1 MRSKNIFTISLL
13 IILLLIGTFPVH
25 SSKITEKNELGTL
38 MNNSLSYFYD
48 TSVNGYKK
56 FRTTSNFA
64 ALDNLLAST
73 IFMQLNE
80 QENLTSLKEKALNP
94 LEFSRKY
101 LSNPYLAEKRGI
113 VSWFKTDLG
122 DLSYTISPRYARD
135 QLLYIYALSQ
145 AENILE
151 SESTA
156 RTYNEI
162 ANKTWNY
169 LNERLYDST
178 NGGWFSHLLLSDESE
193 SVDLTKRTFD
203 LSLMSYFLSQL
214 DLSNI
219 GVSKDLIKIQVKS
232 TLDFLRNNLIDETN
246 GAITSF
252 FNPLTGTST
261 DFSARDNAIYGLA
274 NLVYFSQFE
283 NNVVY
288 KNQAVNVWN
297 FINDVLWDAGFGGL
311 FTGTDGLVPN
321 FAGKGLEDQIQYSLL
336 SLHLWGAD
344 KTNLRYLDR
353 YLETDSFIKNYL
365 YDDKSGRF
373 FSSVDRFG
381 TATSEF
387 EAISSIWGWYYLI
400 NTPRIVSIEYD
411 NNPTIGLDTEIK
423 FKIYSPIIQEYDLT
437 IEPSDDTIFKSHSES
452 LMVDG
457 LTEKVINLP
466 YVENPQASSI
476 ELQAE
481 LKLQNTSISEIDW
494 FLDILPNTR
503 IPSGFL
509 YLIGAGILFF
519 AIVIVRR
526 PPEWL
531 KIRVSSVQGKY
542 QDLTKDL
549 TEQPDSSGD
558 EK

>member
-178 NGGWFSHLLLSDESE
+178 NGG
-193 SVDLTKRTFD
+193 
-203 LSLMSYFLSQL
+203 
-214 DLSNI
+214 
-219 GVSKDLIKIQVKS
+219 
-232 TLDFLRNNLIDETN
+232 
-246 GAITSF
+246 
-252 FNPLTGTST
+252 
-261 DFSARDNAIYGLA
+261 
-274 NLVYFSQFE
+274 
-283 NNVVY
+283 
-288 KNQAVNVWN
+288 
-297 FINDVLWDAGFGGL
+297 
-311 FTGTDGLVPN
+311 
-321 FAGKGLEDQIQYSLL
+321 
-336 SLHLWGAD
+336 
-344 KTNLRYLDR
+344 
-353 YLETDSFIKNYL
+353 
-365 YDDKSGRF
+365 
-373 FSSVDRFG
+373 
-381 TATSEF
+381 
-387 EAISSIWGWYYLI
+387 
-400 NTPRIVSIEYD
+400 
-411 NNPTIGLDTEIK
+411 
-423 FKIYSPIIQEYDLT
+423 
-437 IEPSDDTIFKSHSES
+437 
-452 LMVDG
+452 
-457 LTEKVINLP
+457 
-466 YVENPQASSI
+466 
-476 ELQAE
+476 
-481 LKLQNTSISEIDW
+481 
-494 FLDILPNTR
+494 
-503 IPSGFL
+503 
-509 YLIGAGILFF
+509 
-519 AIVIVRR
+519 
-526 PPEWL
+526 
-531 KIRVSSVQGKY
+531 
-542 QDLTKDL
+542 
-549 TEQPDSSGD
+549 
-558 EK
+558 